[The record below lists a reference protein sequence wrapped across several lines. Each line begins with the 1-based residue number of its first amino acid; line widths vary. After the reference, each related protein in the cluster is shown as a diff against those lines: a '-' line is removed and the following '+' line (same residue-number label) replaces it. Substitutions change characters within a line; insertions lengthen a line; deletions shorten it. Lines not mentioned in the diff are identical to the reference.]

1 MLRSV
6 LAPSPAECQ
15 LPTPYCLSLTAFRLP
30 ASESSISA
38 LDTRPEYRSP
48 QYWPCAERAV
58 TPVGRGPKSVSRIR
72 KIAAQS
78 IIGQFVTPR
87 SSTPIPRER
96 PIPEF
101 LYITRMPS
109 ARAVQNVPWTKREKF
124 EPHSAALIRS
134 SANWD
139 SPAARD
145 AFRAA
150 IRDLWTTSQI
160 GVNWVE
166 NHDSL

>member
-1 MLRSV
+1 MREIV
-6 LAPSPAECQ
+6 
-15 LPTPYCLSLTAFRLP
+15 
-30 ASESSISA
+30 
-38 LDTRPEYRSP
+38 
-48 QYWPCAERAV
+48 
-58 TPVGRGPKSVSRIR
+58 
-72 KIAAQS
+72 AQS
-78 IIGQFVTPR
+78 IIGQFVTSR
-87 SSTPIPRER
+87 GSTPIPRER

-109 ARAVQNVPWTKREKF
+109 ARAMQNVLWTKREKF
-124 EPHSAALIRS
+124 EPHSAALICS

-139 SPAARD
+139 SPAARE